1 MPARPA
7 ELRRG
12 RIFYAVFPF
21 ASRFP
26 LAIEDESGVR
36 IDVADVESFARAR
49 RGNATRILTEARLRP
64 IVLLHDGTRGEH
76 DDVVCLRVNTVKPS
90 HRRRAATWQQI
101 EEQRHPIFFFL
112 PAGNRRYGLSEDSV
126 IALTS
131 VGSVHKS
138 AILGRHVGELSHHE
152 MQIVSERLARVLS
165 LDLAPRIAAQA
176 KELLRR
182 AGLSPPG

>member
-26 LAIEDESGVR
+26 LVGLDESGAKL
-36 IDVADVESFARAR
+36 DLANVEAFARAR
-49 RGNATRILTEARLRP
+49 KGSATRIVTEARLRP
-64 IVLLHDGTRGEH
+64 VVLLHDGTRGEH
-76 DDVVCLRVNTVKPS
+76 EDVVCLRVNSVKAR
-90 HRRRAATWQQI
+90 HRRQAATWRQI
-101 EEQRHPIFFFL
+101 EEQRHPVFFFL
-112 PAGNRRYGLSEDSV
+112 PAGNRRYGLSEDSIV
-126 IALTS
+126 ALTS
-131 VGSVHKS
+131 IGSVHKN

-152 MQIVSERLARVLS
+152 MQVVSERLARVLS
-165 LDLAPRIAAQA
+165 LDLAPKIAAQA

-182 AGLSPPG
+182 AGLAPPG

>member
-26 LAIEDESGVR
+26 LVVEDESGAR
-36 IDVADVESFARAR
+36 LDLADIEAFARAR
-49 RGNATRILTEARLRP
+49 RGNATRIVTEARLRP
-64 IVLLHDGTRGEH
+64 VVLLHDGTRGEH
-76 DDVVCLRVNTVKPS
+76 EDVVCLRVSSVKAR
-90 HRRRAATWQQI
+90 HRRTAAWQRI
-101 EEQRHPIFFFL
+101 EEQRHPIFYFL

-126 IALTS
+126 VPLTS
-131 VGSVHKS
+131 IGSVHKS
-138 AILGRHVGELSHHE
+138 SILGRHVGELSHRE
-152 MQIVSERLARVLS
+152 MQVVSERLARVLS
-165 LDLAPRIAAQA
+165 LDLAPKIAAQA

-182 AGLSPPG
+182 AGLALPG